1 MTLRYPP
8 ISALSGFESAARHGS
23 LTRAAEELCVTQGAV
38 SRQVQLLEAHC
49 GVRLFERTRQGLQL
63 TEAGESYLSEV
74 RPLLRR
80 LELATDHLRT
90 HHGRAAVLNL
100 SVPPTFGSYWLV
112 PRLPEFIAK
121 HPEVTLNLA
130 TQIGPGA
137 DLRLRGVD
145 AAIVYTARPPEGC
158 VGKPV
163 LSLTLYPHATPAL
176 LKASKD
182 KGAARVVS
190 MALLQS
196 TTLPTAW
203 SDWLQMAGVEE
214 QECQYGP
221 RYELM
226 SLGLAAAIGGV
237 GVALLPQ
244 WVADSAVRGR
254 KLARAAGVGLVTK
267 ASYQLCRPT
276 SQEKNSAL
284 EKFDAWLATLT

>member
-1 MTLRYPP
+1 MTNRYPP
-8 ISALSGFESAARHGS
+8 MSALAGFEAAARHGS
-23 LTRAAEELCVTQGAV
+23 LTRAADELSVTQGAV
-38 SRQVQLLEAHC
+38 SRQVQLLEEHC

-63 TEAGESYLSEV
+63 TEAGEAYVGEV

-112 PRLPEFIAK
+112 PRLPEFIAM

-137 DLRLRGVD
+137 DLRSRGID
-145 AAIVYTARPPEGC
+145 AAIVYGAKPPDGC
-158 VGKPV
+158 VGRPV
-163 LSLTLYPHATPAL
+163 LSLTLYPYAAPSL
-176 LKASKD
+176 LKANAG
-182 KGAARVVS
+182 KGATRVVS

-203 SDWLQMAGVEE
+203 SDWMQTADVDGRA
-214 QECQYGP
+214 CRYGP

-237 GVALLPQ
+237 GVALLPP
-244 WVADSAVRGR
+244 WVAESAVRNR
-254 KLARAAGVGLVTK
+254 SLARVAAVGLVTA
-267 ASYQLCRPT
+267 ASYQLCHASAQP
-276 SQEKNSAL
+276 KNSAL
-284 EKFDAWLATLT
+284 EKFDAWLATKT